1 MSTAPALAEARPSDI
16 TTADL
21 RVPLADG
28 SLLPVRLYGRRSGGR
43 EGQGGVALPL
53 VVHFHAGA
61 FAGGDLDSGAC
72 AATLIAEAGAR
83 VVSIAYPLAA
93 EHPFPA
99 AVEAGHAALVW
110 AGRRRTT
117 LASAGASLWLAGEEA
132 GGNLAAAVALMARD
146 RQEPALAGQ
155 ILLSPMLDTC
165 VATASLRSAHAGPV
179 GCRWADGWQAY
190 LSRPSDAL
198 HPYAAPGRA
207 LRLGELPPTLLVTA
221 NDDPLHDET
230 LAFGTRLRDAGVP
243 VDELVLRVP
252 TGWPCSYMDGTAPAA
267 CPPGW
272 SDLLRDRVARFLAD
286 PPAVVAASLI
296 SR

>member
-1 MSTAPALAEARPSDI
+1 MSTARPPTVAIPSDI

-28 SLLPVRLYGRRSGGR
+28 SQLPVRLYGRRDGARGHASGTAR
-43 EGQGGVALPL
+43 PL
-53 VVHFHAGA
+53 VLHFHAGA

-72 AATLIAEAGAR
+72 VATLIAEAGAS
-83 VVSIAYPLAA
+83 VVSIAYPLAG

-117 LASAGASLWLAGEEA
+117 LAAAGASLWLAGEEA

-179 GCRWADGWQAY
+179 GCRWADGWHAY

-207 LRLGELPPTLLVTA
+207 LRLGDLPATLLVTA
-221 NDDPLHDET
+221 DDDPLHDET

-252 TGWPCSYMDGTAPAA
+252 TGWPCSYMDGSAPGG

-272 SDLLRDRVARFLAD
+272 SDLLRDRLAHFLSA
-286 PPAVVAASLI
+286 PPAAQSPHP
-296 SR
+296 